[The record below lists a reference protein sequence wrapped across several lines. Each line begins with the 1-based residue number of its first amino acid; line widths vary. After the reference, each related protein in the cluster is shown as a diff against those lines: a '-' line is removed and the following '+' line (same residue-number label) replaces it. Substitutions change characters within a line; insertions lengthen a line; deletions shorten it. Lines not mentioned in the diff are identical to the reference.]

1 MEDVRYPRSMKP
13 AGAKGHPELCG
24 RWGGGK
30 LASAACLY
38 SRHKLDI
45 EEAVPDDEVT
55 PAEDGA
61 AANEATPAPKA
72 ELLNKSVMRESATD
86 KDAPTDD
93 DTGHDLKDLLKKAG
107 LERIDM
113 TKDEAPDEL
122 LKDVATG
129 HGLKGSAKEASQ
141 EGTCETEGDVSEE
154 KLRDADAQKDV
165 ITNAATGH
173 DQMEL
178 AREVGLEGAI
188 TDMPRWRSTRLK

>member
-1 MEDVRYPRSMKP
+1 MKP
-13 AGAKGHPELCG
+13 AGGKGPPELCG

-30 LASAACLY
+30 PTSAACLF
-38 SRHKLDI
+38 SHELEKTKDI
-45 EEAVPDDEVT
+45 KEAGPVDKIT
-55 PAEDGA
+55 PAKNGVP
-61 AANEATPAPKA
+61 ANEATPAPEA
-72 ELLNKSVMRESATD
+72 ELLKKPIIREPATN
-86 KDAPTDD
+86 KDATTDD
-93 DTGHDLKDLLKKAG
+93 DTSHNLKELLKEAG
-107 LERIDM
+107 LEKINM

-178 AREVGLEGAI
+178 AREVGLEGVI